1 MSIVYVL
8 LASRPH
14 IIYLYNSYI
23 LKIVKHIC
31 VWISSME
38 KNDVKYIISSVWD
51 DKKSNQHLTYYELGI
66 REKPDKW

>member
-1 MSIVYVL
+1 M
-8 LASRPH
+8 
-14 IIYLYNSYI
+14 